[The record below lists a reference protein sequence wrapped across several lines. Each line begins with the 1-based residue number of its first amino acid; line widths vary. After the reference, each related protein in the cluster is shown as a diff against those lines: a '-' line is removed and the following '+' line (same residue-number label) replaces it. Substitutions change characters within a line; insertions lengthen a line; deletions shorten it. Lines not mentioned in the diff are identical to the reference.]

1 MSKRNVRKSSYVLF
15 ERKMTRKML
24 SLVLISI
31 GAVFLLRELIRGRF
45 GDSVVAFLTGVFHLD
60 YSDALYIYEATFRN
74 NLDSIIAAAI
84 IIALIIVFRYSIRWV
99 TEYFDEI
106 SSGCDALL
114 DKKTELITLS
124 PEMGFLELKLNESKT
139 ILEKREQDA
148 REAEQRKND
157 LVVYLAHDIRTPLTS
172 VIGYLELL
180 KEAPDLPLEQ
190 RAKYLSITL
199 DKAYRLEQLI
209 NEFFEITRFNLQSIP
224 LNRENIR
231 LSYMLM
237 QMAEEF
243 YPILAPGGKSVHL
256 DVPEDLILPG
266 DPDKLARVFN
276 NILKNAAAYSYPDTV
291 IEIRAR
297 QEDNLI
303 RITFTNQGPQIPPGQ
318 LNAIFEKFYRLD
330 SARSSATGGAGLGLA
345 IAKEIVTAHQGTIS
359 AQSSEEGTIFTI
371 DLPAFIKTE
380 PDTSSGSSSSA
391 SSSTSATASSG
402 ISPGQKPKPGRSRQE
417 KQVSK

>member
-1 MSKRNVRKSSYVLF
+1 
-15 ERKMTRKML
+15 MTRKML
-24 SLVLISI
+24 SLVLIAI

-45 GDSVVAFLTGVFHLD
+45 GDAVVAFLTGVFHLD
-60 YSDALYIYEATFRN
+60 YSDALYIYEATFRDH
-74 NLDSIIAAAI
+74 LDGIIAGAI
-84 IIALIIVFRYSIRWV
+84 ILSLIVVFRFSLRWV
-99 TEYFDEI
+99 REYFDEI
-106 SSGCDALL
+106 SAGCDALL
-114 DKKTELITLS
+114 DEKTELITLS

-139 ILEKREQDA
+139 ILEKRERDA

-180 KEAPDLPLEQ
+180 KEAPDLPVEQ

-224 LNRENIR
+224 LNRENIH
-231 LSYMLM
+231 LSYMLL

-243 YPILAPGGKSVHL
+243 YPILTPGGKSVRL
-256 DVPEDLILPG
+256 DVPEDLSLYG

-297 QEDNLI
+297 QERNAV
-303 RITFTNQGPQIPPGQ
+303 RITFTNQGPQIPEAQ

-330 SARSSATGGAGLGLA
+330 SARSSSTGGAGLGLA
-345 IAKEIVTAHQGTIS
+345 IAKSFVELQHGSLKISTEADLFRADIVLPKLPVPP
-359 AQSSEEGTIFTI
+359 EE
-371 DLPAFIKTE
+371 E
-380 PDTSSGSSSSA
+380 
-391 SSSTSATASSG
+391 
-402 ISPGQKPKPGRSRQE
+402 QRRQAE
-417 KQVSK
+417 KETM

>member
-1 MSKRNVRKSSYVLF
+1 MSEKNTKNVGRKSSYVLF

-24 SLVLISI
+24 SLVLIAI

-45 GDSVVAFLTGVFHLD
+45 GDAVVAFLTGVFRLD
-60 YSDALYIYEATFRN
+60 YSDALYIYEATFRDH
-74 NLDSIIAAAI
+74 LDGIIAGAI
-84 IIALIIVFRYSIRWV
+84 ILSLIVVFRFSLRWV
-99 TEYFDEI
+99 REYFDEI
-106 SSGCDALL
+106 SAGCDALL
-114 DKKTELITLS
+114 DEKTELITLS

-139 ILEKREQDA
+139 ILEKRERDA

-180 KEAPDLPLEQ
+180 KEAPDLPIEQ

-224 LNRENIR
+224 LNRENIH
-231 LSYMLM
+231 LSYMLL

-243 YPILAPGGKSVHL
+243 YPILTPGGKSVRL
-256 DVPEDLILPG
+256 DVPEDLSLYG

-297 QEDNLI
+297 QERNAV
-303 RITFTNQGPQIPPGQ
+303 RITFTNQGPQIPEAQ

-330 SARSSATGGAGLGLA
+330 SARSSSTGGAGLGLA
-345 IAKEIVTAHQGTIS
+345 IAKEIVTAHKGTIS
-359 AQSSEEGTIFTI
+359 ASSGPEGTVFTI
-371 DLPAFIKTE
+371 ELPE
-380 PDTSSGSSSSA
+380 
-391 SSSTSATASSG
+391 
-402 ISPGQKPKPGRSRQE
+402 SPAAPPQE
-417 KQVSK
+417 ESPAHAGAAVSK

>member
-1 MSKRNVRKSSYVLF
+1 MLF

-24 SLVLISI
+24 SLVLIAI

-45 GDSVVAFLTGVFHLD
+45 GDAVVAFLTGVFRLD
-60 YSDALYIYEATFRN
+60 YSDALYIYEAIFRQ

-84 IIALIIVFRYSIRWV
+84 ILSLIVVFRFSLRWV
-99 TEYFDEI
+99 REYFDEI
-106 SSGCDALL
+106 SAGCDALL
-114 DKKTELITLS
+114 DEKTELITLS

-139 ILEKREQDA
+139 ILEKRERDA

-180 KEAPDLPLEQ
+180 KEAPDLPIEQ

-224 LNRENIR
+224 LNRENIH
-231 LSYMLM
+231 LSYMLL

-243 YPILAPGGKSVHL
+243 YPILTPGGKSVRL
-256 DVPEDLILPG
+256 DVPEDLSLYG

-297 QEDNLI
+297 QERNAV
-303 RITFTNQGPQIPPGQ
+303 RITFTNQGPQIPEAQ

-330 SARSSATGGAGLGLA
+330 SARSSSTGGAGLGLA
-345 IAKEIVTAHQGTIS
+345 IAKEIVTAHKGTIS
-359 AQSSEEGTIFTI
+359 ASSGPEGTVFTI
-371 DLPAFIKTE
+371 ELPE
-380 PDTSSGSSSSA
+380 
-391 SSSTSATASSG
+391 
-402 ISPGQKPKPGRSRQE
+402 SPAAPPQE
-417 KQVSK
+417 EAPARAGAAVSK

>member
-1 MSKRNVRKSSYVLF
+1 MSEKNTKNVGRKSSYVLF

-24 SLVLISI
+24 SLVLIAI

-45 GDSVVAFLTGVFHLD
+45 GDAVVAFLTGVFHLD
-60 YSDALYIYEATFRN
+60 YSDALYIYEATFRDH
-74 NLDSIIAAAI
+74 LDGIIAGAI
-84 IIALIIVFRYSIRWV
+84 ILSLIVVFRFSLRWV
-99 TEYFDEI
+99 REYFDEI
-106 SSGCDALL
+106 SAGCDALL
-114 DKKTELITLS
+114 DEKTELITLS

-139 ILEKREQDA
+139 ILEKRERDA

-180 KEAPDLPLEQ
+180 KEASDLPVEQ

-231 LSYMLM
+231 LSYMLL

-243 YPILAPGGKSVHL
+243 YPILTPGGKSVRL
-256 DVPEDLILPG
+256 DVPEDLSLYG

-297 QEDNLI
+297 QERNAV
-303 RITFTNQGPQIPPGQ
+303 RITFTNQGPQIPEAQ

-330 SARSSATGGAGLGLA
+330 SARSSSTGGAGLGLA
-345 IAKEIVTAHQGTIS
+345 IAKEIVTAHKGTIS
-359 AQSSEEGTIFTI
+359 ASSGPEGTVFTI
-371 DLPAFIKTE
+371 ELPE
-380 PDTSSGSSSSA
+380 
-391 SSSTSATASSG
+391 
-402 ISPGQKPKPGRSRQE
+402 SPAAPPQE
-417 KQVSK
+417 ESPAHAGAAVSK

>member
-1 MSKRNVRKSSYVLF
+1 MSEKNTKNVGRKSSYVLF

-24 SLVLISI
+24 SLVLIAI

-45 GDSVVAFLTGVFHLD
+45 GDAVVAFLTGVFHLD
-60 YSDALYIYEATFRN
+60 YSDALYIYEATFRDH
-74 NLDSIIAAAI
+74 LDGIIAGAI
-84 IIALIIVFRYSIRWV
+84 ILSLIVVFRFSLRWV
-99 TEYFDEI
+99 REYFDEI
-106 SSGCDALL
+106 SAGCDALL
-114 DKKTELITLS
+114 DEKTELITLS

-139 ILEKREQDA
+139 ILEKRERDA

-180 KEAPDLPLEQ
+180 KEASDLPVEQ

-224 LNRENIR
+224 LNRENIH
-231 LSYMLM
+231 LSYMLL

-243 YPILAPGGKSVHL
+243 YPILTPGGKSVRL
-256 DVPEDLILPG
+256 DVPEDLSLYG

-297 QEDNLI
+297 QERNAV
-303 RITFTNQGPQIPPGQ
+303 RITFTNQGPQIPEAQ

-330 SARSSATGGAGLGLA
+330 SARSSSTGGAGLGLA
-345 IAKEIVTAHQGTIS
+345 IAKEIVTAHKGTIS
-359 AQSSEEGTIFTI
+359 ASSGPEGTVFTI
-371 DLPAFIKTE
+371 ELPE
-380 PDTSSGSSSSA
+380 
-391 SSSTSATASSG
+391 
-402 ISPGQKPKPGRSRQE
+402 SPAAPPQE
-417 KQVSK
+417 ESPAHAGAAVSK

>member
-1 MSKRNVRKSSYVLF
+1 MSEKNTKNVGRKSSYVLF

-24 SLVLISI
+24 SLVLIAI

-45 GDSVVAFLTGVFHLD
+45 GDAVVAFLTGVFHLD
-60 YSDALYIYEATFRN
+60 YSDALYIYEATFRDH
-74 NLDSIIAAAI
+74 LDGIIAGAI
-84 IIALIIVFRYSIRWV
+84 ILSLIVVFRFSLRWV
-99 TEYFDEI
+99 REYFDEI
-106 SSGCDALL
+106 SAGCDALL
-114 DKKTELITLS
+114 DEKTELITLS

-139 ILEKREQDA
+139 ILEKRERDA

-180 KEAPDLPLEQ
+180 KEAPDLPVEQ

-224 LNRENIR
+224 LNRENIH
-231 LSYMLM
+231 LSYMLL

-243 YPILAPGGKSVHL
+243 YPILTPGGKSVRL
-256 DVPEDLILPG
+256 DVPEDLSLYG

-297 QEDNLI
+297 QERNAV
-303 RITFTNQGPQIPPGQ
+303 RITFTNQGPQIPEAQ

-330 SARSSATGGAGLGLA
+330 GARTSHTGGTGLGLA
-345 IAKEIVTAHQGTIS
+345 IAREIVALHGGTIS
-359 AQSSEEGTIFTI
+359 AESEDGRTTFTVR
-371 DLPAFIKTE
+371 LPVRE
-380 PDTSSGSSSSA
+380 PS
-391 SSSTSATASSG
+391 
-402 ISPGQKPKPGRSRQE
+402 
-417 KQVSK
+417 

>member
-1 MSKRNVRKSSYVLF
+1 MSEKSTKNVGRKSSYVLF

-24 SLVLISI
+24 SLVLIAI

-45 GDSVVAFLTGVFHLD
+45 GDAVVAFLTGVFRLD
-60 YSDALYIYEATFRN
+60 YSDALYIYEAIFRQ

-84 IIALIIVFRYSIRWV
+84 ILSLIVVFRFSLRWV
-99 TEYFDEI
+99 REYFDEI
-106 SSGCDALL
+106 SAGCDALL
-114 DKKTELITLS
+114 DEKTELITLS
-124 PEMGFLELKLNESKT
+124 PELGFLELKLNESKT
-139 ILEKREQDA
+139 ILEKRERDA

-180 KEAPDLPLEQ
+180 KEAPDLPVEQ

-224 LNRENIR
+224 LNRENIH
-231 LSYMLM
+231 LSYMLL

-243 YPILAPGGKSVHL
+243 YPILTPGGKSVRL
-256 DVPEDLILPG
+256 DVPEDLSLYG

-297 QEDNLI
+297 QERNAV
-303 RITFTNQGPQIPPGQ
+303 RITFTNQGPQIPEAQ

-330 SARSSATGGAGLGLA
+330 SARSSSTGGAGLGLA
-345 IAKEIVTAHQGTIS
+345 IAKEIVTAHKGTIS
-359 AQSSEEGTIFTI
+359 ASSGPEGTVFTI
-371 DLPAFIKTE
+371 ELPE
-380 PDTSSGSSSSA
+380 
-391 SSSTSATASSG
+391 
-402 ISPGQKPKPGRSRQE
+402 SPAAPPQE
-417 KQVSK
+417 ENPAHADAAVSK

>member
-1 MSKRNVRKSSYVLF
+1 MSEKNTKNVGRKSSYVLF

-24 SLVLISI
+24 SLVLIAI

-45 GDSVVAFLTGVFHLD
+45 GDAVVAFLTGVFHLD
-60 YSDALYIYEATFRN
+60 YSDALYIYEATFRDH
-74 NLDSIIAAAI
+74 LDGIIAGAI
-84 IIALIIVFRYSIRWV
+84 ILSLIVVFRFSLRWV
-99 TEYFDEI
+99 REYFDEI
-106 SSGCDALL
+106 SAGCDALL
-114 DKKTELITLS
+114 DEKTELITLS

-139 ILEKREQDA
+139 ILEKRERDA

-180 KEAPDLPLEQ
+180 KEAPDLPVEQ

-224 LNRENIR
+224 LNRENIH
-231 LSYMLM
+231 LSYMLL

-243 YPILAPGGKSVHL
+243 YPILTPGGKSVRL
-256 DVPEDLILPG
+256 DVPEDLSLYG
-266 DPDKLARVFN
+266 DPDKLARVFD

-297 QEDNLI
+297 QERNAV
-303 RITFTNQGPQIPPGQ
+303 RITFTNQGPQIPEAQ

-330 SARSSATGGAGLGLA
+330 SARSSSTGGAGLGLA
-345 IAKEIVTAHQGTIS
+345 IAKEIVTAHKGTIS
-359 AQSSEEGTIFTI
+359 ASSGPEGTVFTI
-371 DLPAFIKTE
+371 ELPE
-380 PDTSSGSSSSA
+380 
-391 SSSTSATASSG
+391 
-402 ISPGQKPKPGRSRQE
+402 SPAAPPQE
-417 KQVSK
+417 ESPAHAGAAVSK

>member
-45 GDSVVAFLTGVFHLD
+45 GDAVVAFLTGVFRLE
-60 YSDALYIYEATFRN
+60 YSDALYIYEAVFRN
-74 NLDSIIAAAI
+74 NLDAIIAGAI
-84 IIALIIVFRYSIRWV
+84 IIALIIVFRFSLRWV
-99 TEYFDEI
+99 REYFDEI
-106 SSGCDALL
+106 SAGCDALL
-114 DKKTELITLS
+114 DEKTELITLS

-139 ILEKREQDA
+139 ILEKRERDA
-148 REAEQRKND
+148 RQAEQRKND

-209 NEFFEITRFNLQSIP
+209 NEFFDITRFNLQSIP
-224 LNRENIR
+224 LNLENIH
-231 LSYMLM
+231 LAHMLM

-243 YPILAPGGKSVHL
+243 YPILSPGGKTVHL
-256 DVPEDLILPG
+256 DVPEDLVLPG

-276 NILKNAAAYSYPDTV
+276 NILKNAAAYSFPNTA
-291 IEIRAR
+291 IEIRA
-297 QEDNLI
+297 QEKNGKVC
-303 RITFTNQGPQIPPGQ
+303 ITFTNQGPKIPPAQ
-318 LNAIFEKFYRLD
+318 LDSIFEKFYRLD
-330 SARSSATGGAGLGLA
+330 TARSSATGGAGLGLA
-345 IAKEIVTAHQGTIS
+345 IAKEIVTAHKGSIFARS
-359 AQSSEEGTIFTI
+359 GEEGTVFTI
-371 DLPAFIKTE
+371 ELPAGPPSGKETE
-380 PDTSSGSSSSA
+380 AQSWPESDRGF
-391 SSSTSATASSG
+391 
-402 ISPGQKPKPGRSRQE
+402 KNN
-417 KQVSK
+417 

>member
-1 MSKRNVRKSSYVLF
+1 MLF

-24 SLVLISI
+24 SLVLIAI

-45 GDSVVAFLTGVFHLD
+45 GDAVVAFLTGVFHLD
-60 YSDALYIYEATFRN
+60 YSDALYIYEATFRDH
-74 NLDSIIAAAI
+74 LDGIIAGAI
-84 IIALIIVFRYSIRWV
+84 ILSLIVVFRFSLRWV
-99 TEYFDEI
+99 REYFDEI
-106 SSGCDALL
+106 SAGCDALL
-114 DKKTELITLS
+114 DEKTELITLS

-139 ILEKREQDA
+139 ILEKRERDA

-180 KEAPDLPLEQ
+180 KEAPDLPVEQ

-224 LNRENIR
+224 LNRENIH
-231 LSYMLM
+231 LSYMLL

-243 YPILAPGGKSVHL
+243 YPILSPGGKSVRL
-256 DVPEDLILPG
+256 DVPEDLSLYG

-297 QEDNLI
+297 QERNAV
-303 RITFTNQGPQIPPGQ
+303 RITFTNQGPQIPEAQ

-330 SARSSATGGAGLGLA
+330 STRSSSTGGAGLGLA
-345 IAKEIVTAHQGTIS
+345 IAKEIVTAHKGTIS
-359 AQSSEEGTIFTI
+359 ASSGPEGTVFTI
-371 DLPAFIKTE
+371 ELPE
-380 PDTSSGSSSSA
+380 
-391 SSSTSATASSG
+391 
-402 ISPGQKPKPGRSRQE
+402 SPAAPPQE
-417 KQVSK
+417 ENPAHAGAAVSK

>member
-1 MSKRNVRKSSYVLF
+1 MSEKNTKNVGRKSSYVLF

-24 SLVLISI
+24 SLVLIAI

-45 GDSVVAFLTGVFHLD
+45 GDAVVAFLTGVFHLD
-60 YSDALYIYEATFRN
+60 YSDALYIYEATFRDH
-74 NLDSIIAAAI
+74 LDGIIAGAI
-84 IIALIIVFRYSIRWV
+84 ILSLIVVFRFSLRWV
-99 TEYFDEI
+99 REYFDEI
-106 SSGCDALL
+106 SAGCDALL
-114 DKKTELITLS
+114 DEKTELITLS

-139 ILEKREQDA
+139 ILEKRERDA

-180 KEAPDLPLEQ
+180 KEAPDLPIEQ

-224 LNRENIR
+224 LNRENIH
-231 LSYMLM
+231 LSYMLL

-243 YPILAPGGKSVHL
+243 YPILTPGGKSVRL
-256 DVPEDLILPG
+256 DVPEDLSLYG

-297 QEDNLI
+297 QERNAV
-303 RITFTNQGPQIPPGQ
+303 RITFTNQGPQIPEAQ

-330 SARSSATGGAGLGLA
+330 SARSSSTGGAGLGLA
-345 IAKEIVTAHQGTIS
+345 IAKEIVTAHKGTIS
-359 AQSSEEGTIFTI
+359 ASSGPEGTVFTI
-371 DLPAFIKTE
+371 ELPE
-380 PDTSSGSSSSA
+380 
-391 SSSTSATASSG
+391 
-402 ISPGQKPKPGRSRQE
+402 SPAAPPQE
-417 KQVSK
+417 ESPAHAGAAVSK

>member
-1 MSKRNVRKSSYVLF
+1 MSEKNTKNVGRKSSYVLF

-24 SLVLISI
+24 SLVLIAI

-45 GDSVVAFLTGVFHLD
+45 GDAVVAFLTGVFHLD
-60 YSDALYIYEATFRN
+60 YSDALYIYEATFRDH
-74 NLDSIIAAAI
+74 LDGIIAGAI
-84 IIALIIVFRYSIRWV
+84 ILSLIVVFRFSLRWV
-99 TEYFDEI
+99 REYFDEI
-106 SSGCDALL
+106 SAGCDALL
-114 DKKTELITLS
+114 DEKTELITLS

-139 ILEKREQDA
+139 ILEKRERDA

-180 KEAPDLPLEQ
+180 KEAPDLPVEQ

-224 LNRENIR
+224 LNRENIH
-231 LSYMLM
+231 LSYMLL

-243 YPILAPGGKSVHL
+243 YPILTPGGKSVRL
-256 DVPEDLILPG
+256 DVPEDLSLYG

-297 QEDNLI
+297 QERNAV
-303 RITFTNQGPQIPPGQ
+303 RITFTNQGPQIPEAQ

-330 SARSSATGGAGLGLA
+330 SARSSSTGGAGLGLA

-359 AQSSEEGTIFTI
+359 ASSGPEGTVFTI
-371 DLPAFIKTE
+371 ELPE
-380 PDTSSGSSSSA
+380 
-391 SSSTSATASSG
+391 
-402 ISPGQKPKPGRSRQE
+402 SPAAPPQE
-417 KQVSK
+417 EAPARAGAAVSK

>member
-1 MSKRNVRKSSYVLF
+1 
-15 ERKMTRKML
+15 MTRKML

-106 SSGCDALL
+106 SAGCDSLL
-114 DKKTELITLS
+114 DEKTELITLS
-124 PEMGFLELKLNESKT
+124 PEMSFLELKLNESKT
-139 ILEKREQDA
+139 ILEKRERDA

-209 NEFFEITRFNLQSIP
+209 NEFFEITRFNLQTIP

-243 YPILAPGGKSVHL
+243 YPILTPEGKSVHL
-256 DVPEDLILPG
+256 DVPEELILPG

-297 QEDNLI
+297 QEKSII
-303 RITFTNQGPQIPPGQ
+303 RITFTNQGPQIPPEQ
-318 LNAIFEKFYRLD
+318 LETIFEKFYRLD

-359 AQSSEEGTIFTI
+359 ARSGEDGTVFTI
-371 DLPAFIKTE
+371 DLPA
-380 PDTSSGSSSSA
+380 
-391 SSSTSATASSG
+391 
-402 ISPGQKPKPGRSRQE
+402 
-417 KQVSK
+417 VSK